1 MPSEERPR
9 RVRASLLDRLID
21 EDPEGPPER
30 PPRRTHTQGQYTR
43 SIVRDLQWL
52 LNTRCSMRYDSKERV
67 GRRSVLDFGLDDFTH
82 LVPLFEDDRLKLSK
96 YIQEAIKAFEPRLQI
111 RNVQIRELKGN
122 PRVLEVHFEAY
133 LIINDV
139 REPVSFRAIIDK
151 KRGVKVL
158 GR

>member
-1 MPSEERPR
+1 
-9 RVRASLLDRLID
+9 
-21 EDPEGPPER
+21 
-30 PPRRTHTQGQYTR
+30 
-43 SIVRDLQWL
+43 
-52 LNTRCSMRYDSKERV
+52 MRYDSKERV